1 MDGDS
6 PSAYTRWLHGSTE
19 RMRLTAGGNVGIGTT
34 SPSTKLNISSASFN
48 DHITLTRSTDEL
60 GISVSGGQLM
70 FEGGVSPFNNNNED
84 LGRSDK
90 YWKELFVYSVRSG
103 GGLQFKTSG
112 NNERMRITSAG
123 NVGIG
128 TTSPS
133 SKLQVA
139 GGIQM
144 ADDTDTASADK
155 VGTMRYRTG
164 TEYVEVT
171 GTELITNGD
180 FTTDSDW
187 TLTANVAISGGK
199 LNFTNAVTNTQYASQ
214 SISAPISSVYR
225 ITLDV
230 SNLGSGESV
239 KIRFP
244 FQDTSINAN
253 GTYTIIGTG
262 TTANAFRITPNSST
276 ATFSIDNISVME
288 VAEEDASYA
297 DMCMQTG
304 ASTYEWV
311 NIVRNTY

>member
-1 MDGDS
+1 
-6 PSAYTRWLHGSTE
+6 
-19 RMRLTAGGNVGIGTT
+19 
-34 SPSTKLNISSASFN
+34 
-48 DHITLTRSTDEL
+48 
-60 GISVSGGQLM
+60 
-70 FEGGVSPFNNNNED
+70 
-84 LGRSDK
+84 
-90 YWKELFVYSVRSG
+90 
-103 GGLQFKTSG
+103 
-112 NNERMRITSAG
+112 
-123 NVGIG
+123 
-128 TTSPS
+128 
-133 SKLQVA
+133 
-139 GGIQM
+139 M

-288 VAEEDASYA
+288 VTEEDASYA